1 MKWHMGTLG
10 GTHQQLHER
19 GFKGT
24 KNCSLLEAPK
34 MHSPKYSFQTPLHI
48 LGLHVLY
55 SHQKTMSE
63 CNMLALQGGKYGC
76 HSLSP
81 PPNFPSVLLLDAK
94 EEEKGIGEEM

>member
-1 MKWHMGTLG
+1 MEFFIGGKTRSWVEDQPRPDEVAHGDLG
-10 GTHQQLHER
+10 DDDQQLHER

-55 SHQKTMSE
+55 SRPKT
-63 CNMLALQGGKYGC
+63 
-76 HSLSP
+76 
-81 PPNFPSVLLLDAK
+81 
-94 EEEKGIGEEM
+94 